1 MKINYLILGF
11 LFLAFGFSSC
21 NDKDDDSSDDFDRK
35 TLLKN
40 YANNI
45 ITPAYKNS
53 LDLSNELK
61 DAITSFNNNSTEATL
76 STAKQKWKN
85 AYKAWQ
91 YSSSFNFGPAA
102 EEGLNKS
109 LNEEIATFPV
119 NEVKIEN
126 AVESQV
132 VNDFNRDARGFLA
145 IEYLLFNSDE
155 NTTLVEFE
163 NQKRKTYL
171 NLLIGQI
178 TDRIST
184 VYNQWNGTYSTS
196 FVENTGTDAGSS
208 VSLLYNEFVK
218 DFEALKNFKV
228 ELPLGKRPGQTSA
241 EPELV
246 EAFYSGESLTMIGE
260 KLNSINNFYQG
271 INSSGFEGVGFTTYL
286 ENVEGG
292 EALIEATTKQWN
304 NVMVAYNNIP
314 KNISMSQQIENSPV
328 LIEAFQIE
336 LQKQI
341 RFFKS
346 DMSSVLG
353 IAITY
358 ASGDGD

>member
-1 MKINYLILGF
+1 MKIKN
-11 LFLAFGFSSC
+11 LFTGLLLFAIGFSSC
-21 NDKDDDSSDDFDRK
+21 NNKDDDKSDDFDRK
-35 TLLKN
+35 SLLKN
-40 YANNI
+40 YSNNI
-45 ITPAYKNS
+45 IIPAYKSS

-61 DAITSFNNNSTEATL
+61 DAITSFNNNPTEATL
-76 STAKQKWKN
+76 STAQQKWKD

-91 YSSSFNFGPAA
+91 LASGFNFGPAA
-102 EEGLNKS
+102 EEGLSKS

-126 AVESQV
+126 AVESQI

-145 IEYLLFNSDE
+145 IEYLLFNSDK
-155 NTTLVEFE
+155 NVTLDEFE

-171 NLLIGQI
+171 NLLINQI
-178 TDRIST
+178 SDRISS
-184 VYNQWNGTYSTS
+184 VYDQWNGLYSIS
-196 FVENTGTDAGSS
+196 FIENTGTDAGSS
-208 VSLLYNEFVK
+208 VSLLYNDFVK
-218 DFEALKNFKV
+218 DFETLKNFKV
-228 ELPLGKRPGQTSA
+228 ELPLGNRPGQTSV

-246 EAFYSGESLTMIGE
+246 EAYYSGESITMIGE
-260 KLNSINNFYQG
+260 KLNAINNVYFG
-271 INSSGFEGVGFTTYL
+271 KNKEGVEGIGFKTYL

-292 EALIEATTKQWN
+292 SALIDATTLQWN
-304 NVMVAYNNIP
+304 NVMAAYNNIP
-314 KNISMSQQIENSPV
+314 KNISMSQQIESSPA
-328 LIEAFQIE
+328 LIEAFQVE

-346 DMSSVLG
+346 DMSSILG